1 MKMKHTALQLVA
13 GQKIH
18 SASDASGSPPPNKG
32 WGRFSSFWTG
42 GQNFT
47 LIELLVVIA
56 IIAILA
62 ALLLPALGAAKDS
75 AKRIQCANNQR
86 QILLGYHMFVQ
97 NYKDNMLPWRIYPDE
112 SYGVDQRN
120 YTGTSGMQWTWL
132 MRDELK
138 MTNLMDYASKGQAD
152 DTIAP
157 ASRKVVT
164 CPSAPIKVQYWG
176 YIHYGMMRYF
186 AGGDRA
192 YATDLTPMP
201 KKLTDVKSPRMILF
215 ADSYDHATKG
225 GSSVIDNGTIV
236 TWGFSRHRNS
246 VNISHIDGAVS
257 TMKYVEH
264 LKRSNNPSLWRYDH
278 YLGNPK

>member
-1 MKMKHTALQLVA
+1 MKHTALQLVA

-264 LKRSNNPSLWRYDH
+264 LKRSNNPSQWRYDH

>member
-1 MKMKHTALQLVA
+1 MKHTALQLVA

-112 SYGVDQRN
+112 SHGVDQRN

-157 ASRKVVT
+157 SSRKVVT

-225 GSSVIDNGTIV
+225 GSSVIDNGTIA

>member
-1 MKMKHTALQLVA
+1 MKHTALQLVA